1 MSTDPY
7 PEVTGDESGI
17 VPSQSGRSPEWPK
30 KLRTLSAVELDR
42 LTIDGNGRFY
52 WDGRLVNYE
61 PPREKAANEREQSA
75 MEVIDRAV
83 EDLGDQKHA
92 EPIEGAE
99 LEHLHEAPVHA
110 HREEEPAVDFDM
122 VRPVPETA
130 VVHHTHLAAETPIAT
145 HVIQANDVVRLKLSR
160 WQSLGAILL
169 VLGVLVGASGMAAY
183 GFVSAHDW
191 GCRAGLIHDYCQ
203 GIPGSRPSSRSD
215 IPA

>member
-17 VPSQSGRSPEWPK
+17 VPPQSGRSPEWPK

-61 PPREKAANEREQSA
+61 PPRDKVSNEREQSA
-75 MEVIDRAV
+75 MDMIDRAV
-83 EDLGDQKHA
+83 QDLGDQKHA
-92 EPIEGAE
+92 EPIDGAE
-99 LEHLHEAPVHA
+99 LGHPVEAPVHV
-110 HREEEPAVDFDM
+110 HRDEEPAVDFDM
-122 VRPVPETA
+122 VRPAPETA
-130 VVHHTHLAAETPIAT
+130 VVQHTMGAPIAT
-145 HVIQANDVVRLKLSR
+145 HVIHGNDVVRLKLSR
-160 WQSLGAILL
+160 WQSLGAILM
-169 VLGVLVGASGMAAY
+169 VLGMLVGASGMAAY

-191 GCRAGLIHDYCQ
+191 GCRTGLIQSYCS
-203 GIPGSRPSSRSD
+203 GTPAARPSRSD